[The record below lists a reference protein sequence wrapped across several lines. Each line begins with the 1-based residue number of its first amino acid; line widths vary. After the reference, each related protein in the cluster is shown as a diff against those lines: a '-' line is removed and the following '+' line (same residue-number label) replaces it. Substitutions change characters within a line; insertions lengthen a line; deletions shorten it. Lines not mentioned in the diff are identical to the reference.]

1 MLYQELTGFSWLLL
15 PSRGWGFILFTD
27 LASWPMKLVG
37 AYTLSPFLQWGSYPA
52 GYERT
57 GTASDA
63 VLPEVIADHWSLP
76 VIVLSPSP
84 APPQLLM
91 VSPLHVFVSSEMDL
105 KQTPLLR
112 DTWAQGCSLMG
123 FLHSQSMLLFQNL
136 LSKQMH
142 VAYAFLEGHSAK
154 QDRTHNTL
162 GCWSFHI
169 SICLDCPHVFFF
181 CLLSTTEEPP
191 SHSFYLSI
199 PASLPCLFPYTFHPV
214 FPCCLSVPWLCLAM
228 GVQVPAQ

>member
-52 GYERT
+52 GYEPT

-76 VIVLSPSP
+76 GIVLSPSP

-91 VSPLHVFVSSEMDL
+91 VSPLHVFVSQRWTWNKPHYLEIHGL
-105 KQTPLLR
+105 RGVLWWVFFTPS
-112 DTWAQGCSLMG
+112 QCCSLRIFSASKCMWPML
-123 FLHSQSMLLFQNL
+123 FWKDTQQS
-136 LSKQMH
+136 
-142 VAYAFLEGHSAK
+142 
-154 QDRTHNTL
+154 RTGPTTP
-162 GCWSFHI
+162 W
-169 SICLDCPHVFFF
+169 DAEVF
-181 CLLSTTEEPP
+181 
-191 SHSFYLSI
+191 I
-199 PASLPCLFPYTFHPV
+199 
-214 FPCCLSVPWLCLAM
+214 
-228 GVQVPAQ
+228 